1 MMPAL
6 PMGVQSALPTT
17 PVSRLLA
24 LWLAVTVLVCL
35 ALGAL
40 ALLVA
45 RQSRALQADRARDT
59 TERMLL
65 AHRDTVA
72 ARITSVASWLVQ
84 VGASRASASAPD
96 WTRGRE
102 VLVLVSGASGAS
114 SVHGTWLFTPD
125 GGDGLDPIEEF
136 FELEQAELADPTRF
150 PPRRDAGGQ
159 SRLGEGTGW
168 RRPVRICVGS
178 ASWPRE

>member
-1 MMPAL
+1 MPAL
-6 PMGVQSALPTT
+6 PMGVPSALPTT
-17 PVSRLLA
+17 PASRLLA

-72 ARITSVASWLVQ
+72 ARITSLASWLVQ
-84 VGASRASASAPD
+84 VGTSRATASAPD
-96 WTRGRE
+96 WTHDRE
-102 VLVLVSGASGAS
+102 VLVLVSGTSGAS
-114 SVHGTWLFTPD
+114 LVHGTWLFTPD
-125 GGDGLDPIEEF
+125 GSDGLDPI
-136 FELEQAELADPTRF
+136 AMAHRAARRNRTTSITRLSTRSSKASVCDRTTSI
-150 PPRRDAGGQ
+150 P
-159 SRLGEGTGW
+159 
-168 RRPVRICVGS
+168 S
-178 ASWPRE
+178 A